1 MTISSGKKYYYMN
14 VSDRKID
21 IIEFLDEQ
29 SPNITKNSSNETNN
43 NTTSENI
50 VKYLVGTIILIG
62 IIVYTTRFFAYKPNE
77 QKIEKKQEKVS
88 ITETLKIKSNT
99 LKKCLNKTIPVM
111 AELEKEKESK
121 KTTNNENKIFES
133 FLETE
138 ISSIKGMEETEKE
151 KNQTEDSNGSDNKKN
166 TSDENKSD
174 SNNSITEDEKIIL
187 ASNSGIKTEVV
198 TPNPIAENAN
208 VQYGNV
214 KIKNQTTYNLT
225 EDILNPNI
233 KIDNK
238 NILIFHTHSCESYT
252 PSEKYQYSQT
262 GNYRTTDKNYSVI
275 RVGNELE
282 NYLKQYNINV
292 IHDTSYHDYPS
303 YTGSYTRSLQT
314 VENILKTN
322 QSDIIID
329 LHRDA
334 VGSRP
339 DYAPTVKIGE
349 DYAAQIMFVIGTN
362 EGGLWHPNWQQ
373 NLKFAV
379 MVQQKAEEMYPGL
392 FKPIMLTKSRY
403 NQHTGKYA
411 NIMEIG
417 STGNT
422 LDQCLNSMKYLSAVL
437 NEILK

>member
-1 MTISSGKKYYYMN
+1 MFN
-14 VSDRKID
+14 VTVLKIKD
-21 IIEFLDEQ
+21 
-29 SPNITKNSSNETNN
+29 
-43 NTTSENI
+43 I

-88 ITETLKIKSNT
+88 ITEILKIRSNT

-379 MVQQKAEEMYPGL
+379 KVQQKAEEMYPGL

>member
-1 MTISSGKKYYYMN
+1 MFN
-14 VSDRKID
+14 VKILRMRDIRKC
-21 IIEFLDEQ
+21 
-29 SPNITKNSSNETNN
+29 
-43 NTTSENI
+43 
-50 VKYLVGTIILIG
+50 LVGIILTIA
-62 IIVYTTRFFAYKPNE
+62 IVICTTRYFSTV
-77 QKIEKKQEKVS
+77 KKENTKEKV
-88 ITETLKIKSNT
+88 IKETAQINIFKFGSLTS
-99 LKKCLNKTIPVM
+99 CLNKTIPTM
-111 AELEKEKESK
+111 SNINEEYKKIEKE
-121 KTTNNENKIFES
+121 NK
-133 FLETE
+133 ETE
-138 ISSIKGMEETEKE
+138 TKNYLEEFIKTEMSSIKGIELAEQNKQQNTNKE
-151 KNQTEDSNGSDNKKN
+151 DEQINTLENNKTTDTQEDGKI
-166 TSDENKSD
+166 TLASDEA
-174 SNNSITEDEKIIL
+174 T
-187 ASNSGIKTEVV
+187 KTEVV

-208 VQYGNV
+208 VQYENV

-225 EDILNPNI
+225 QDILNPDI

-252 PSEKYQYSQT
+252 PSEKYQYTQT

-275 RVGNELE
+275 RVGTELE

-339 DYAPTVKIGE
+339 DYAPTVKIGD

-362 EGGLWHPNWQQ
+362 EGGLWHSNWQQ

-379 MVQQKAEEMYPGL
+379 KVQQKAEEMYPGL

-422 LDQCLNSMKYLSAVL
+422 LDQCLTSMKYLSAVL
-437 NEILK
+437 NEVLK

>member
-1 MTISSGKKYYYMN
+1 MFN
-14 VSDRKID
+14 VTVLKIKD
-21 IIEFLDEQ
+21 
-29 SPNITKNSSNETNN
+29 
-43 NTTSENI
+43 I

-88 ITETLKIKSNT
+88 ITETLKIRSNT

-208 VQYGNV
+208 AQYGKV

-225 EDILNPNI
+225 EDRLKPNI

-379 MVQQKAEEMYPGL
+379 KVQQKAEEMYPGL